1 MPKSLSMQIP
11 TSLFKKVDGIKRF
24 RKATLISSG
33 GPVPTAS
40 PGPPSKLRAST
51 PRSLNTVSAAIN
63 LLDYCSMK

>member
-33 GPVPTAS
+33 DPAS
-40 PGPPSKLRAST
+40 PHSQPRTLQQATSQYSKISQHCKR
-51 PRSLNTVSAAIN
+51 IN
-63 LLDYCSMK
+63 

>member
-11 TSLFKKVDGIKRF
+11 TSFFKKSTESNDSVKPPL
-24 RKATLISSG
+24 KAQGSS
-33 GPVPTAS
+33 PHSQLQT
-40 PGPPSKLRAST
+40 PSKLRAST